1 MLPNSFA
8 QLGKGLLSL
17 WNTRNQFHSPVVGAK
32 GAPPLRPLDEIVAVD
47 GNMTEVR
54 SQISYG

>member
-1 MLPNSFA
+1 M
-8 QLGKGLLSL
+8 GLLSL

-32 GAPPLRPLDEIVAVD
+32 GASPLRPLDEIVAAD

-54 SQISYG
+54 SQIS

>member
-1 MLPNSFA
+1 MLPYSFA
-8 QLGKGLLSL
+8 HPGMGLLSL

-32 GAPPLRPLDEIVAVD
+32 GASPLRPLDEIVAAD

-54 SQISYG
+54 SQIS